1 MTNTVMR
8 TDGPKTIERVLAQT
22 ADTLTPGHWK
32 SDTRLAIPNPPL
44 ENLRDVSKH
53 PKDLTL
59 MQT

>member
-1 MTNTVMR
+1 MR